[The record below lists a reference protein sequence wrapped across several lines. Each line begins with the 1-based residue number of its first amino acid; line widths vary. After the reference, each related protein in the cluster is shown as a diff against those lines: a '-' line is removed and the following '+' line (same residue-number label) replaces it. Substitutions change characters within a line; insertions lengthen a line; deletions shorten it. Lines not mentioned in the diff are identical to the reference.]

1 MDSTGRIIEGAIK
14 RFHFEWVG
22 KEPRE
27 DRSAVWNR
35 MREFVAAEL
44 TQKGTITLDE
54 GGVVL
59 IDAATE
65 VAYHIF
71 IHLWKGGPLE
81 DEANWNLTTMY
92 GCVWGVTQP
101 MRRAEEQR

>member
-1 MDSTGRIIEGAIK
+1 
-14 RFHFEWVG
+14 
-22 KEPRE
+22 
-27 DRSAVWNR
+27 
-35 MREFVAAEL
+35 MREFTAAEL
-44 TQKGTITLDE
+44 TQKGTVELDSE
-54 GGVVL
+54 GVVL

-65 VAYHIF
+65 VAYYIF

-101 MRRAEEQR
+101 IRRA